1 MPNDRPRWTAG
12 LLPPGWLLTPSTA
25 SKTWM
30 LSSSKRSLRVEPAV
44 ALLTR
49 HSPGPPATP
58 APPHAKNLTTIENH
72 ITELKTNVPKY
83 IISTL

>member
-1 MPNDRPRWTAG
+1 MPDDRPRWTAG

-25 SKTWM
+25 SKTGM

-49 HSPGPPATP
+49 HSPGLPASP
-58 APPHAKNLTTIENH
+58 APPHARNLTT
-72 ITELKTNVPKY
+72 
-83 IISTL
+83 TLAPAPSVTLPLLVR

>member
-12 LLPPGWLLTPSTA
+12 LLLPGWLLTPSTA
-25 SKTWM
+25 SKTGM

-58 APPHAKNLTTIENH
+58 APPHARNLTTILAPAPSV
-72 ITELKTNVPKY
+72 TPPLLVR
-83 IISTL
+83 